1 MIIDTCYGQMPMV
14 FSKNKSLSIV
24 PFFTMNLPWPEYF
37 MAVKSVFDIKCS
49 KDVKFWVE
57 QSGIHYNI

>member
-1 MIIDTCYGQMPMV
+1 MPMV

-24 PFFTMNLPWPEYF
+24 PFFALKLPLPEYF
-37 MAVKSVFDIKCS
+37 MAVKSVFDIKCF

-57 QSGIHYNI
+57 QSVLH